1 MGNESATG
9 KGDSY
14 THSVLSGDG
23 RRKVV
28 VNFARGLT
36 DEQVKTMEK
45 DLKELKVKYVLPAK
59 EQVIKRQ
66 YRVNGLRKS
75 ASKEIIT
82 DLNLTV
88 AEYFKTT
95 HGVEL
100 KYPNMPCLWV
110 GPKQKTIYIPM
121 EFCHMDKQPMP
132 RKKKLPDDAIA
143 KMIRATA
150 VKPMDRQKK
159 IIDGLKKNNEM
170 YQDDPYAR
178 EFGINVSGEMAKL
191 TGRVLDAPII
201 EYSGG
206 IVASINKSAPGK
218 WFQDKNQYVLGQSCT
233 NWCLFD
239 LSGLSDK
246 QTMEVAMGFANV
258 GKEVGMNISKRAED
272 ILRIKGVMRE
282 ADDNPAYM
290 EEKFKDIVKHFEG
303 KNKKVDLKLNLTT
316 QCCLKTV
323 LYKGDS
329 LNKQVVGNIC
339 LKINSKLGGINHV
352 LAGKSKPAML
362 KRPVMVMGAD
372 VSHPAPESRG
382 LKPSIAAIVASVE
395 PKAANYEVEIRIQ
408 DGGQNE
414 EVIQDMKNVTK
425 NLLMKFHSANKG
437 RKPEK
442 IIMFRDGVSEGQFL
456 TVLAREL
463 LAMRQACKELEEGY
477 EPQITY
483 IVVQKRHH
491 TRFFPV
497 DNNKYKNGNALAGT
511 VVDQGINHP
520 TEGDFY
526 LLSHEGIQGTSRPCH
541 YQVLWDDSEFSAD
554 ELEVLSYYLC
564 HLYSRCTRA
573 VSYPTPTYYAH
584 LVADR
589 ARKHHN
595 ELAASDNSS
604 CSGNSKGDLS
614 EKEKLD
620 IKKRVEEGI
629 CKAMYF
635 V

>member
-1 MGNESATG
+1 M
-9 KGDSY
+9 
-14 THSVLSGDG
+14 
-23 RRKVV
+23 
-28 VNFARGLT
+28 
-36 DEQVKTMEK
+36 
-45 DLKELKVKYVLPAK
+45 DL
-59 EQVIKRQ
+59 
-66 YRVNGLRKS
+66 
-75 ASKEIIT
+75 
-82 DLNLTV
+82 DLTV
-88 AEYFKTT
+88 AEYFKST

-100 KYPNMPCLWV
+100 RYPNMPCLWV
-110 GPKQKTIYIPM
+110 GPKQKSIYIPM

-150 VKPMDRQKK
+150 VKPMDRQRK

-206 IVASINKSAPGK
+206 KVANINKTTPGK

-233 NWCLFD
+233 NWCLLD

-246 QTMEVAMGFANV
+246 QILEVAMGFANV

-272 ILRIKGVMRE
+272 ILRIKGSMKE
-282 ADDNPAYM
+282 AEDVSGYM
-290 EEKFKDIVKHFEG
+290 EEKFKEVVKHFEG
-303 KNKKVDLKLNLTT
+303 LNKKVELILIIFPFKAGFLYDKIKQLGDLKFNLTT

-323 LYKGDS
+323 LFKGDS

-339 LKINSKLGGINHV
+339 LKINSKLGGINHI
-352 LAGKSKPAML
+352 LASKSRPAML

-463 LAMRQACKELEEGY
+463 LAMRQACKELEDGY

-541 YQVLWDDSEFSAD
+541 YQVLWDDSDFSAD
-554 ELEVLSYYLC
+554 DLEVLSYYLC
-564 HLYSRCTRA
+564 HLYARCSRA

-595 ELAASDNSS
+595 EVASLKEGSV
-604 CSGNSKGDLS
+604 SGTGSGGYDLP
-614 EKEKLD
+614 ENQKME
-620 IKKRVEEGI
+620 IKKLVEEGV
-629 CKAMYF
+629 KNSMYF